1 MARAPDTIPGI
12 SHLEEVGRGAF
23 STVFKGEQIALGRTV
38 AVKVLEALS
47 ANEANMR
54 RFRRE
59 LLALG
64 KLSDHPYIV
73 PIFESGVDSDNRPF
87 IVMAFSTFGTLSDRL
102 RTGPLGW
109 KDVIDLVIKLACAL
123 HAAHEAGVI
132 HGDVKPSN
140 VLFTKYGQPQLM
152 DFGIARV
159 ASDQVT
165 QTSAIG
171 WTPAFVAPEVLAGAE
186 PTTASD
192 TYSLSATA
200 YALLLGRPPF
210 VIRSDDPIATVMKR
224 VTDGQP
230 PSLSDVCPG
239 TVERILAAAI
249 SRVPDFRPERSIEFA
264 AALRDAQLKLGV
276 EPTPLV
282 VPAPD
287 ASVASAQGSRRSGP
301 TSRLRWRRAAY
312 SPRALATVLV
322 LGLLAGSG
330 LAAGIGL
337 ALNLRPPPAPTAFV
351 EKPTE
356 AAATPDGSIVFV
368 DLNRIWRL
376 NPSGSLR
383 LVGGKLESGFGG
395 DGGPAADAL
404 FNRPTGIDVEP
415 NGSIL
420 IADTANNR
428 IRLIDQ
434 SGTVRTFA
442 GNGQEGY
449 TGDGAQATLA
459 ELGEPVDVKLG
470 PDGYVYIAD
479 SNNTVIRRVSPS
491 GTISTYMGSGSS
503 AASSPDGIPALQ
515 YALQDPLSI
524 AFDRLGQVVVLD
536 YNTIRRVNKDLTVTT
551 IAGNGQTGTCQDN
564 PVALEGSFN
573 SPINISADAAGGIYV
588 ADPGCNEIRYVTPSG
603 ALQSPYGHGQPALSA
618 DSGPASAL
626 ELNQPEDVVPLA
638 SGGVVVLDSGN
649 DRILLIR
656 SGNVATWYR
665 FKASSVAGIY

>member
-1 MARAPDTIPGI
+1 MGRPPHTVPGI

-47 ANEANMR
+47 ANQADMR
-54 RFRRE
+54 RFHRE

-73 PIFESGVDSDNRPF
+73 PIFESGVDSDGRPF
-87 IVMAFSTFGTLSDRL
+87 LVMAFSTFGTLSDRL
-102 RTGPLGW
+102 RNGPLAW
-109 KDVIDLVIKLACAL
+109 EDTVDLVIKLSCAL
-123 HAAHEAGVI
+123 HAAHDAGVI

-159 ASDQVT
+159 ASDQLT
-165 QTSAIG
+165 QTSAVG

-186 PTTASD
+186 PTAASD
-192 TYSLSATA
+192 TYSLAATA

-230 PSLSDVCPG
+230 PSLSDACPG
-239 TVERILAAAI
+239 IIERILAAAI
-249 SRVPDFRPERSIEFA
+249 SRVPEFRPDSSLEFA
-264 AALRDAQLKLGV
+264 RALRDAQLNLGV
-276 EPTPLV
+276 EQTPLV
-282 VPAPD
+282 ALAPE
-287 ASVASAQGSRRSGP
+287 ATVASTKRPTPP
-301 TSRLRWRRAAY
+301 TSRFRWRRAAY
-312 SPRALATVLV
+312 SPRALATVLL

-330 LAAGIGL
+330 LAAGIGWT
-337 ALNLRPPPAPTAFV
+337 LNLRPPRAPIGFV

-356 AAATPDGSIVFV
+356 AAAAPDGSIVFV

-376 NPSGSLR
+376 SPSGSLQ
-383 LVGGKLESGFGG
+383 LVGGKLEAGFSG
-395 DGGPAADAL
+395 DGGPAMSAL

-415 NGSIL
+415 SGSIL

-459 ELGEPVDVKLG
+459 ELGEPVDVKIG
-470 PDGYVYIAD
+470 PDGFVYIAD
-479 SNNTVIRRVSPS
+479 ANNTVIRRVSSS

-503 AASSPDGIPALQ
+503 AASSPDGTLALQ

-564 PVALEGSFN
+564 PVALEGTFN
-573 SPINISADAAGGIYV
+573 SPINISADAAGGMWQ
-588 ADPGCNEIRYVTPSG
+588 TPAATKSG
-603 ALQSPYGHGQPALSA
+603 
-618 DSGPASAL
+618 
-626 ELNQPEDVVPLA
+626 
-638 SGGVVVLDSGN
+638 
-649 DRILLIR
+649 
-656 SGNVATWYR
+656 T
-665 FKASSVAGIY
+665 

>member
-1 MARAPDTIPGI
+1 M
-12 SHLEEVGRGAF
+12 V
-23 STVFKGEQIALGRTV
+23 
-38 AVKVLEALS
+38 
-47 ANEANMR
+47 
-54 RFRRE
+54 
-59 LLALG
+59 
-64 KLSDHPYIV
+64 
-73 PIFESGVDSDNRPF
+73 
-87 IVMAFSTFGTLSDRL
+87 
-102 RTGPLGW
+102 
-109 KDVIDLVIKLACAL
+109 DLVIKLACAL
-123 HAAHEAGVI
+123 HAAHDAGII

-159 ASDQVT
+159 ASDQLT
-165 QTSAIG
+165 QTSAVG

-186 PTTASD
+186 PTAASD
-192 TYSLSATA
+192 TYSLAATA

-210 VIRSDDPIATVMKR
+210 VIRSDDPIATVMRR

-230 PSLSDVCPG
+230 PSLSHTCPG
-239 TVERILAAAI
+239 IIERILAAAI
-249 SRVPDFRPERSIEFA
+249 SRVPEFRPDSSLEFA
-264 AALRDAQLKLGV
+264 RALRDAQLNLGV
-276 EPTPLV
+276 EQTALVALAPEATVASTQRPTP
-282 VPAPD
+282 
-287 ASVASAQGSRRSGP
+287 P
-301 TSRLRWRRAAY
+301 TSRFRWRRAAY

-330 LAAGIGL
+330 LAAGIGWT
-337 ALNLRPPPAPTAFV
+337 LNLRPPPAPIAFV

-356 AAATPDGSIVFV
+356 AAAAPDGSIVFV

-376 NPSGSLR
+376 SPSGSLR
-383 LVGGKLESGFGG
+383 LVGGKLEAGFSG
-395 DGGPAADAL
+395 DGGPAATAL

-415 NGSIL
+415 SGSIL

-470 PDGYVYIAD
+470 PDGFVYIAD
-479 SNNTVIRRVSPS
+479 ANNTVIRRVSSS

-503 AASSPDGIPALQ
+503 AASSPDGTPALQ

-551 IAGNGQTGTCQDN
+551 IAGNGQTGTCQDS
-564 PVALEGSFN
+564 PVALEGTFN

-603 ALQSPYGHGQPALSA
+603 ALQTLYGHGQPALSA
-618 DSGPASAL
+618 DSGPASAV
-626 ELNQPEDVVPLA
+626 ELNQPADVVPLVN
-638 SGGVVVLDSGN
+638 GGVVVLDSGN

-656 SGNVATWYR
+656 SGYVATWYH
-665 FKASSVAGIY
+665 FKASSVAGLF